1 MKYLLI
7 NRFLQWGEH
16 ADICWLKHTSPH
28 SLGGFI
34 DQKARQQLV
43 ILCQRIIIYS
53 YCISAELYI
62 YSPHSNVGA
71 YVMATFFLE
80 RGGVCFLNGF
90 FTNLE
95 VHWGFA
101 YLVFVL
107 LWPGV
112 NMYKVYFDYP
122 PIYWAS
128 LCLCGTY
135 IHPFSRTEPRNDFV
149 DQWIFERF
157 QSLFVSLIR
166 TMFYTYIHNDLRPSI
181 DIYYTINK
189 INIQFVI
196 TNAEMKK
203 F

>member
-1 MKYLLI
+1 
-7 NRFLQWGEH
+7 
-16 ADICWLKHTSPH
+16 
-28 SLGGFI
+28 
-34 DQKARQQLV
+34 
-43 ILCQRIIIYS
+43 
-53 YCISAELYI
+53 
-62 YSPHSNVGA
+62 
-71 YVMATFFLE
+71 
-80 RGGVCFLNGF
+80 
-90 FTNLE
+90 
-95 VHWGFA
+95 
-101 YLVFVL
+101 
-107 LWPGV
+107 
-112 NMYKVYFDYP
+112 MYKVYFDYP

-128 LCLCGTY
+128 LCLCGMY

-196 TNAEMKK
+196 TNTEMKK